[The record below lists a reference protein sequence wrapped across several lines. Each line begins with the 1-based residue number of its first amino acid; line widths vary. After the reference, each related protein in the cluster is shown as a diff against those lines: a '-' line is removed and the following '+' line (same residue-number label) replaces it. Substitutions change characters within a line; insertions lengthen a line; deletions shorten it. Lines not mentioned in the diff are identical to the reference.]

1 MILYFYFFATFWF
14 HRISA
19 LEVCDVILN
28 CAKDRFHF
36 KEHLVVASLFFS
48 ECFGEYCSKFP
59 EDKLTSACSYYPT
72 LDKERL
78 RTELS
83 VIYSTTNCRSL
94 KGALP
99 LLQFLIKNNLGDTLK
114 ETRKLLEIVI
124 TTPMTT
130 SEAERCFSTLNRIK
144 TFLRNSMTEDRL
156 TSLSMLSIEKKF
168 ISEINNFNDKV
179 ITKFANRKERRIDL
193 IYKK

>member
-1 MILYFYFFATFWF
+1 MILYFYFF
-14 HRISA
+14 
-19 LEVCDVILN
+19 CD
-28 CAKDRFHF
+28 F
-36 KEHLVVASLFFS
+36 LVY
-48 ECFGEYCSKFP
+48 G
-59 EDKLTSACSYYPT
+59 T

-83 VIYSTTNCRSL
+83 VIYSRTDCRSL

-99 LLQFLIKNNLGDTLK
+99 LLKFLIKNNLGDTLK